1 MIGPGK
7 GVRPQEGLHREGD
20 GYDTWYRRTSRRVD
34 YGRLYGPE
42 PTMEKKVGMLG
53 VTEKSFGHLS
63 GRYDVA
69 GGTIGG

>member
-1 MIGPGK
+1 MRTGK
-7 GVRPQEGLHREGD
+7 RLD
-20 GYDTWYRRTSRRVD
+20 ALIVD

-53 VTEKSFGHLS
+53 VTEKFFGHLS

-69 GGTIGG
+69 GGTIGR